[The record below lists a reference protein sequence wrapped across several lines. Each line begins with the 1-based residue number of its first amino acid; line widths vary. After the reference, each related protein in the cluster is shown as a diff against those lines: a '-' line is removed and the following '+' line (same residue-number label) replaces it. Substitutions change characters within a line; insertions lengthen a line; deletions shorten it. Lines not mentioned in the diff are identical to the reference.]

1 MPRKAEKIAGQLFVS
16 SAPGKVDVLPGYTG
30 PRTEADLKQPLP
42 PRSWAPRRA
51 GRGTPRLRRVEVA
64 GVSLTQIDARAYTE
78 DQSWSG
84 LRFLF
89 KVDNLAVEQGETKFN
104 LFTTHLGREVNG
116 VANWT
121 EIGIVRAVQDP
132 RYRLFTFDPHQ
143 NPQWSF
149 FGETRPG
156 EVFEFAIRLNE
167 ADTGPYRYETYCS
180 GLRVRQG
187 TLPRLDCQVD
197 LSHESWTESLSLTD
211 GDVVYAVEGWVNY
224 PPQAARWFD
233 STLKIGYYTTKPT
246 EKSAILGAPRARR
259 FFAST

>member
-1 MPRKAEKIAGQLFVS
+1 MPRQSERRPGQLLES
-16 SAPGKVDVLPGYTG
+16 SARGKVDVLPGYAG
-30 PRTEADLKQPLP
+30 PRTAAELDKQLP

-51 GRGTPRLRRVEVA
+51 GRGVPKRLRAMVA
-64 GVSLTQIDARAYTE
+64 GTALTQIDARAYTE

-84 LRFLF
+84 LRFLI
-89 KVDNLAVEQGETKFN
+89 KVDNLAIKQGETVFN
-104 LFTTHLGREVNG
+104 VFTTHLGREVKG
-116 VANWT
+116 LAHWT
-121 EIGIVRAVQDP
+121 EIGIIRAAQDP

-143 NPQWSF
+143 NPDWSF
-149 FGETRPG
+149 FGEARPG

-197 LSHESWTESLSLTD
+197 VSYESWTESSTLTD

-224 PPQAARWFD
+224 APQKARWFD
-233 STLKIGYYTTKPT
+233 SSLKIGHYTTNAG
-246 EKSAILGAPRARR
+246 EKREVLGTPKARK
-259 FFAST
+259 FLAST